1 MRTSSYING
10 EWISTASTS
19 EVRNPATGELI
30 AQVSQCGAKEA
41 HMAVDAAV
49 AAFPAWK
56 NRTANERSGLLRKL
70 FELVISHKDSLA
82 KLLTAE
88 QGKPLLEAEREVV
101 YGASFLEWYAEE
113 AKRVYGETIPASHPT
128 RRMIVI
134 KEPVGV
140 VGAITPWNFPN
151 AMVTR
156 KIAPA
161 LAAGCCVV
169 LKPAPET
176 PLSALAIAGLAA
188 EAGFPAGV
196 LNIVPGDAETI
207 ARVLFDSPS
216 VRKISFTG
224 STAVGKHLMRESAN
238 TVKRITM
245 ELGGNAPF
253 IVFDD
258 ADIDLAVRQ
267 GISAKYRNAGQTCI
281 CVNRF
286 LIQNSVLEAFEERLV
301 TESAKLKVGD
311 GSRPGVDI
319 GPLINPKAIKKVRDL
334 LIDAIE
340 HGARLALGTVP
351 SEDARFISPCVLNGV
366 TPEMRIFKEE
376 IFGPIAIIVPFSSEA
391 EAINIAN
398 STEYGLASYLFTQQL
413 SRAYR
418 VAESLEFG
426 MVGINDTAISAPQ
439 APFGGIKASGIG
451 REGGHFGIEEYLAI
465 KYLHL
470 AI

>member
-10 EWISTASTS
+10 EWVSTASTS

-30 AQVSQCGAKEA
+30 AQVAQCGAKEA
-41 HMAVDAAV
+41 HMAVEAAV

-56 NRTANERSGLLRKL
+56 NRMANERSALLRKL
-70 FELVISHKDSLA
+70 FELIVSHKDSLA

-113 AKRVYGETIPASHPT
+113 AKRIYGETIPSSHPG
-128 RRMIVI
+128 RRMIVL

-176 PLSALAIAGLAA
+176 PLSALAIAELAA

-196 LNIVPGDAETI
+196 LNIITGDAETI
-207 ARVLFDSPS
+207 ARVFFDSPS

-224 STAVGKHLMRESAN
+224 STAVGKHIMRESAD

-267 GISAKYRNAGQTCI
+267 GIGAKYRNAGQTCI

-286 LIQNSVLEAFEERLV
+286 LIQNTILGPFEERLV
-301 TESAKLKVGD
+301 AESRKLKVGD
-311 GSRPGVDI
+311 GSKPGVEI
-319 GPLINPKAIKKVRDL
+319 GPLINSKAINKVRDL
-334 LIDAIE
+334 LIDAIA
-340 HGARLALGTVP
+340 HGARLALGAIP
-351 SEDARFISPCVLNGV
+351 DQGARFISPCVLTGV
-366 TPEMRIFKEE
+366 TPGMRIFKEE
-376 IFGPIAIIVPFSSEA
+376 IFGPISIIVPFSSEA

>member
-1 MRTSSYING
+1 
-10 EWISTASTS
+10 
-19 EVRNPATGELI
+19 
-30 AQVSQCGAKEA
+30 
-41 HMAVDAAV
+41 
-49 AAFPAWK
+49 
-56 NRTANERSGLLRKL
+56 
-70 FELVISHKDSLA
+70 LA

-113 AKRVYGETIPASHPT
+113 AKRIYGETIPSSHPG

-176 PLSALAIAGLAA
+176 PLSALAIAELAA

-196 LNIVPGDAETI
+196 LNIITGDAETI
-207 ARVLFDSPS
+207 ARVFFDSPS

-224 STAVGKHLMRESAN
+224 STAVGKHLMRESAD

-267 GISAKYRNAGQTCI
+267 GIGAKYRNAGQTCI

-286 LIQNSVLEAFEERLV
+286 LIQNTILGPFEERLV
-301 TESAKLKVGD
+301 AESRKLKVGD
-311 GSRPGVDI
+311 GSKPGVEI
-319 GPLINPKAIKKVRDL
+319 GPLINTKAINKVRDL
-334 LIDAIE
+334 LIDAIA
-340 HGARLALGTVP
+340 HGARLALGAIP
-351 SEDARFISPCVLNGV
+351 DQGARFISPCVLTGV
-366 TPEMRIFKEE
+366 TPGMRIFKEE
-376 IFGPIAIIVPFSSEA
+376 IFGPISIIAPFSSEA